1 MHNIPTNQKEVPVQT
16 ILILLAKS
24 MVIGLVASI
33 HLGPVGVLCIQRT
46 LSRGMLSGF
55 ISGMGAAAADAFF
68 AIVAVFGLSVII
80 NFIESQ
86 QLFMRTAGG
95 AILIILGIRIFL
107 SNPVK
112 TMRARRNNQQS
123 RLSDFLSV
131 LLLML
136 TNPLAIFL
144 FLAAFASL
152 ELVKPNPGPLIAG
165 TIVTGVLT
173 GAALYWFLLS
183 GMINL
188 FRNRVRLRILFRINR
203 SAGVLIVMFGIAAL
217 LSILI

>member
-1 MHNIPTNQKEVPVQT
+1 
-16 ILILLAKS
+16 

-33 HLGPVGVLCIQRT
+33 PLGPVGVLCIQRT

-68 AIVAVFGLSVII
+68 AIIAVFGLSVII
-80 NFIESQ
+80 NFIEAQ
-86 QLFMRTAGG
+86 QIFMRTAGG
-95 AILIILGIRIFL
+95 AILIILGIRIFA
-107 SNPVK
+107 SNPVRA
-112 TMRARRNNQQS
+112 MRAGRNHQQS

-144 FLAAFASL
+144 FLAAFAIL

-165 TIVTGVLT
+165 TIVTGILA

-183 GMINL
+183 GIINQ
-188 FRNRVRLRILFRINR
+188 FRSRFRLRILFRINR
-203 SAGVLIVMFGIAAL
+203 SAGMLIVIFGIAAL
-217 LSILI
+217 LSIFI